1 MTRRR
6 GERGAVTAELA
17 MGLPLLLALTVGL
30 AWLVG
35 VGSAQVRAVDAARE
49 AARALARGD
58 SESAAVGVAAA
69 VAPGGSE
76 ISVSTGDGRV
86 VVRVR
91 ATVRGPGG
99 LFDALP
105 GAEVSAEAVALA
117 EESP

>member
-1 MTRRR
+1 MTRR

-49 AARALARGD
+49 AARAVARGD
-58 SESAAVGVAAA
+58 SEGAAVDVAAA
-69 VAPGGSE
+69 VAPAGATV
-76 ISVSTGDGRV
+76 SVSTTDGRV
-86 VVRVR
+86 VVRVE
-91 ATVRGPGG
+91 ATVEGPGG

-105 GAEVSAEAVALA
+105 GAEVSAEAVALV